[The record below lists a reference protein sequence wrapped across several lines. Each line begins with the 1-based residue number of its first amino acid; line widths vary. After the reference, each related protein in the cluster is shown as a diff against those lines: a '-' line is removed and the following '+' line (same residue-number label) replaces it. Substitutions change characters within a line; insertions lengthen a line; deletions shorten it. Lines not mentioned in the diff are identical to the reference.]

1 MEEISRH
8 TSGFRTPADRPVST
22 AGSYCLD
29 FILATDGLSRIISS
43 LIRRK
48 MKQFTIA
55 LAGNPNCGKT
65 TMFNALTSSRA
76 RVGNWPGVT
85 VEHLEGEYDHDGA
98 KVRVVDLPGIYSFSA
113 GSPDENAAR
122 NYILNEKPD
131 AVVNIIDARN
141 VERGLYLTAQLLE
154 MRVPL
159 IVVLNMMDLAER
171 RHIEVQV
178 EHLARHLDC
187 PVIPTV
193 AARKEGLD
201 ELRAAVAKAASAHQ
215 VSATHIRYDA
225 QVEKALA
232 GLVPAVQ
239 PAAERVAVPARW
251 LAVKLLERDPVAE
264 ELTIGVCDELLAAE
278 IAKIEK
284 HIGEDIEIVMADGR
298 YGFVHGL
305 ALDVVRRTGEL
316 RKNFSDAI
324 DRIVLSRPLGIPL
337 FLAVMYAVFTV
348 TITFSG
354 PLTGWINALSGALLV
369 DGFGGW
375 LTATGAPVW
384 LKVLLADGLGG
395 GIQTVAAFIPPIF
408 FMFLCLSLLEESGY
422 MARAAFVM
430 DRSLR
435 AIGLPGKAFIPMLV
449 GFGCN
454 VPGIM
459 AARTLENQR
468 DRTLTVLLNP
478 FMSCGARLPVYALF
492 ASVFFPQSG
501 GAVIFALYLT
511 GILLAVGSGLLFRRT
526 ILKGEASTF
535 VMELPPYHLP
545 RAVAIFHHTW
555 ERLKEFILRA
565 GRVILVLVLVLS
577 FVWSIGTDGSFGNET
592 SETSVLS
599 AFSRAVTPLFEPLGI
614 TAGNW
619 PATLGLI
626 TGIFGKELVVG
637 TLNTFYGANGADPAA
652 AMLAAFD
659 GKAGAFAYL
668 LFVLIYSP
676 CVAAIA
682 AIQRETGWKW
692 MAFSVG
698 YLTALAW
705 TLATLFYQ
713 LATFAAHP
721 AQSAVW
727 IGAILLAFF
736 LFAAALKLISR
747 RKG

>member
-1 MEEISRH
+1 
-8 TSGFRTPADRPVST
+8 
-22 AGSYCLD
+22 
-29 FILATDGLSRIISS
+29 
-43 LIRRK
+43 

-65 TMFNALTSSRA
+65 TLFNALTNSRG

-85 VEHLEGEYDHDGA
+85 VEHLEGEYHHAGA
-98 KVRVVDLPGIYSFSA
+98 KICVVDLPGIYSFSA
-113 GSPDENAAR
+113 GSPDENASR
-122 NYILNEKPD
+122 DCILKEKPD

-159 IVVLNMMDLAER
+159 IVVLNMTDLAKR
-171 RHIEVQV
+171 RNIEVQID
-178 EHLARHLDC
+178 HLARHLDC
-187 PVIPTV
+187 PVIPMV
-193 AARKEGLD
+193 AARKEGIDQLQD
-201 ELRAAVAKAASAHQ
+201 AVTEAAATHR
-215 VSATHIRYDA
+215 VSATNVTYDE

-232 GLVPAVQ
+232 RLVPAVA
-239 PAAERVAVPARW
+239 PAATRVAVPARW

-264 ELTIGVCDELLAAE
+264 ELTVGVCDELLAAE
-278 IAKIEK
+278 IAKVEK

-305 ALDVVRRTGEL
+305 ALDVVRRTGEM
-316 RKNFSDAI
+316 RKNLSDAI
-324 DRIVLSRPLGIPL
+324 DQIVLSRPLGIPL
-337 FLAVMYAVFTV
+337 FLAVMYLVFTV

-354 PLTGWINALSGALLV
+354 PITGWIDATLGALLV

-375 LTATGAPVW
+375 LTGLGVPVW
-384 LKVLLADGLGG
+384 LKVLLANGLGG
-395 GIQTVAAFIPPIF
+395 GVQTVATFIPPIF

-454 VPGIM
+454 VPGIL

-468 DRTLTVLLNP
+468 DRTLTILLNP

-492 ASVFFPQSG
+492 AGIFFPKVG

-511 GILLAVGSGLLFRRT
+511 GILLAVASGLLFRRT
-526 ILKGEASTF
+526 ILKGDATTF

-545 RAVAIFHHTW
+545 RAVAIVHHTW
-555 ERLKEFILRA
+555 DRLKEFILRA
-565 GRVILVLVLVLS
+565 GKIILILVLVLSVL
-577 FVWSIGTDGSFGNET
+577 WSIGTDGSFGNEN
-592 SETSVLS
+592 SEHSILS
-599 AFSRAVTPLFEPLGI
+599 AFSRAVTPLFEPMGI
-614 TAGNW
+614 TPGNW

-637 TLNTFYGANGADPAA
+637 TLNTFYSASGADPAA

-659 GKAGAFAYL
+659 GQAGAFAYL

-692 MAFSVG
+692 MAFSVT

-713 LATFAAHP
+713 SATFAAHP

-727 IGAILLAFF
+727 IGAILLAGL
-736 LFAAALKLISR
+736 LFAFSLKLVSQN
-747 RKG
+747 KG

>member
-1 MEEISRH
+1 
-8 TSGFRTPADRPVST
+8 
-22 AGSYCLD
+22 
-29 FILATDGLSRIISS
+29 
-43 LIRRK
+43 

-65 TMFNALTSSRA
+65 TLFNALTSSRG

-85 VEHLEGEYDHDGA
+85 VEHLEGEYHHDGA

-113 GSPDENAAR
+113 GSLDENAAR
-122 NYILNEKPD
+122 NYILKEKPD

-159 IVVLNMMDLAER
+159 IVVLNMMDLAKQ
-171 RHIEVQV
+171 RHVEVQV
-178 EHLARHLDC
+178 GHLARHLDT
-187 PVIPTV
+187 PVIPMV

-201 ELRAAVAKAASAHQ
+201 ELKAAVARAA
-215 VSATHIRYDA
+215 ATHRVSSANVTYDA

-232 GLVPAVQ
+232 ELVPKVA
-239 PAAERVAVPARW
+239 PAAERVSVPARW

-264 ELTIGVCDELLAAE
+264 ELTVGVCDELLATE
-278 IAKIEK
+278 IAKVEK

-324 DRIVLSRPLGIPL
+324 DQIVLSRPLGIPL
-337 FLAVMYAVFTV
+337 FLAVMYLVFTV

-354 PLTGWINALSGALLV
+354 PITAWIDTALGALLV
-369 DGFGGW
+369 DGFGSW
-375 LTATGAPVW
+375 LAGIGAPVW
-384 LKVLLADGLGG
+384 LTVLLADGLGG
-395 GIQTVAAFIPPIF
+395 GIQTVATFIPPIF

-459 AARTLENQR
+459 AARTLENER

-492 ASVFFPQSG
+492 AGIFFPRNG

-511 GILLAVGSGLLFRRT
+511 GILLAIGSGLLFRRT
-526 ILKGEASTF
+526 ILKGDATTF

-545 RAVAIFHHTW
+545 RAVAIFYHTW

-565 GRVILVLVLVLS
+565 GKIILILVLVLSVL
-577 FVWSIGTDGSFGNET
+577 WSIGTDGSFGNET
-592 SETSVLS
+592 SENSVLS
-599 AFSRAVTPLFEPLGI
+599 AFSRAVTPLFEPMGI
-614 TAGNW
+614 TADNW

-637 TLNTFYGANGADPAA
+637 TLNTFYGASGADPAA
-652 AMLAAFD
+652 SMLAAFD

-692 MAFSVG
+692 MSFSVG
-698 YLTALAW
+698 YLTVLAW

-713 LATFAAHP
+713 LATFAVHP
-721 AQSAVW
+721 AQSAGW
-727 IGAILLAFF
+727 IGAILLAGL
-736 LFAAALKLISR
+736 LFVFALKMVSR
-747 RKG
+747 NKG

>member
-1 MEEISRH
+1 
-8 TSGFRTPADRPVST
+8 
-22 AGSYCLD
+22 
-29 FILATDGLSRIISS
+29 
-43 LIRRK
+43 

-65 TMFNALTSSRA
+65 TLFNALTSSRG

-85 VEHLEGEYDHDGA
+85 VEHLEGEYRYNGA
-98 KVRVVDLPGIYSFSA
+98 KVRVIDLPGIYSFSA
-113 GSPDENAAR
+113 GSPDENASR
-122 NYILNEKPD
+122 DYILKEKPD

-159 IVVLNMMDLAER
+159 IVVLNMMDLAKR
-171 RHIEVQV
+171 RNIEVQV

-187 PVIPTV
+187 PVIPMV

-201 ELRAAVAKAASAHQ
+201 ELQAAVEKAAATHR
-215 VSATHIRYDA
+215 VSATNVTYDE
-225 QVEKALA
+225 QVETALA
-232 GLVPAVQ
+232 RLIPAVT
-239 PAAERVAVPARW
+239 PAAERVAVPVRW

-278 IAKIEK
+278 IAKVEK

-324 DRIVLSRPLGIPL
+324 DHIVLSRRLGIPL
-337 FLAVMYAVFTV
+337 FLAVMYAVFTI
-348 TITFSG
+348 TITFSA
-354 PLTGWINALSGALLV
+354 PITAWIDTALGTLLV
-369 DGFGGW
+369 DGFGNW
-375 LTATGAPVW
+375 LTQTGAPVW
-384 LKVLLADGLGG
+384 VHVLLADGLGG
-395 GIQTVAAFIPPIF
+395 GIQTVATFIPPIF
-408 FMFLCLSLLEESGY
+408 FMFLCLSILEESGY

-492 ASVFFPQSG
+492 VGIFFPQTG
-501 GAVIFALYLT
+501 GAVIFTLYLT

-526 ILKGEASTF
+526 ILKGDATTF

-545 RAVAIFHHTW
+545 RAVAIIHHTW

-565 GRVILVLVLVLS
+565 GKIILILVLVLSVL
-577 FVWSIGTDGSFGNET
+577 WSIGTDGSFGNEN
-592 SETSVLS
+592 SEHSVLS
-599 AFSRAVTPLFEPLGI
+599 AFSRAVTPLFEPMGI
-614 TAGNW
+614 TPDNW

-637 TLNTFYGANGADPAA
+637 TLNTFYGASGADPAA

-705 TLATLFYQ
+705 TLSTLFYQ
-713 LATFAAHP
+713 IATFAAHP
-721 AQSAVW
+721 ARSAVW
-727 IGAILLAFF
+727 AGAIFLAGL
-736 LFAAALKLISR
+736 LFASTLKLVSR
-747 RKG
+747 KKG

>member
-1 MEEISRH
+1 
-8 TSGFRTPADRPVST
+8 
-22 AGSYCLD
+22 
-29 FILATDGLSRIISS
+29 
-43 LIRRK
+43 

-65 TMFNALTSSRA
+65 TLFNALTSSRG

-85 VEHLEGEYDHDGA
+85 VEHLEGEYQHDGA
-98 KVRVVDLPGIYSFSA
+98 TVRVVDLPGIYSFSA

-122 NYILNEKPD
+122 DYILKEKPD

-159 IVVLNMMDLAER
+159 IVVLNMMDLAAR
-171 RHIEVQV
+171 RQIEVQV

-187 PVIPTV
+187 PVIQTV
-193 AARKEGLD
+193 AARKEGID
-201 ELRAAVAKAASAHQ
+201 ELKGAVAKAAVTHR
-215 VSATHIRYDA
+215 VSATNVTYDE

-232 GLVPAVQ
+232 RLTPAVT

-278 IAKIEK
+278 IVKVEK

-305 ALDVVRRTGEL
+305 ALDVSRRTGEL

-324 DRIVLSRPLGIPL
+324 DHIVLSRSLGIPL
-337 FLAVMYAVFTV
+337 FLVVMYAVFTV

-354 PLTGWINALSGALLV
+354 PITAWIDTSLGALLV

-375 LTATGAPVW
+375 LTGIGAPVW
-384 LKVLLADGLGG
+384 LHVLLADGLGG
-395 GIQTVAAFIPPIF
+395 GIQTVATFIPPIF
-408 FMFLCLSLLEESGY
+408 FMFLCLSILEESGY

-492 ASVFFPQSG
+492 AGVFFPQIG

-511 GILLAVGSGLLFRRT
+511 GILLAVASGLLFRST
-526 ILKGEASTF
+526 ILKGDATTF

-545 RAVAIFHHTW
+545 RAVAIVHHTW

-565 GRVILVLVLVLS
+565 GRVILILVLVLS
-577 FVWSIGTDGSFGNET
+577 FLWSIGTDGSFGNET
-592 SETSVLS
+592 SENSVLS
-599 AFSRAVTPLFEPLGI
+599 AFSRAVTPLFEPMGI
-614 TAGNW
+614 TPDNW

-637 TLNTFYGANGADPAA
+637 TLNTFYSAKGADPAA
-652 AMLAAFD
+652 TMLAAFD

-668 LFVLIYSP
+668 LFVLIYAP

-705 TLATLFYQ
+705 TMATLFYQ

-721 AQSAVW
+721 VQSAVW
-727 IGAILLAFF
+727 AGAIFLAGL
-736 LFAAALKLISR
+736 LFAFALKLGSR

>member
-1 MEEISRH
+1 
-8 TSGFRTPADRPVST
+8 
-22 AGSYCLD
+22 
-29 FILATDGLSRIISS
+29 
-43 LIRRK
+43 

-65 TMFNALTSSRA
+65 TLFNALTSSRG

-85 VEHLEGEYDHDGA
+85 VEHLEGEYFHDGA

-113 GSPDENAAR
+113 GSPDETAAR
-122 NYILNEKPD
+122 DYIIREKPD
-131 AVVNIIDARN
+131 AVVNVMDARN
-141 VERGLYLTAQLLE
+141 IERGLYLTAQLLE
-154 MRVPL
+154 MRVPM
-159 IVVLNMMDLAER
+159 IVVLNMMDLAQR
-171 RHIEVQV
+171 RHIEVQTA
-178 EHLARHLDC
+178 HLARHLDC
-187 PVIPTV
+187 PVISMV
-193 AARKEGLD
+193 AARKEGLE
-201 ELRAAVAKAASAHQ
+201 ELLAAVAQSAAARRISSTC
-215 VSATHIRYDA
+215 VTYDA
-225 QVEKALA
+225 QVEKAL
-232 GLVPAVQ
+232 VEMIPAVT

-264 ELTIGVCDELLAAE
+264 ELTVGVCDELLKTE
-278 IAKIEK
+278 IAKVEK

-324 DRIVLSRPLGIPL
+324 DRVVLSRPLGIPL

-348 TITFSG
+348 TITFSA
-354 PLTGWINALSGALLV
+354 PLTGWIDTLLGAWLV

-375 LTATGAPVW
+375 LTGIGSPVW

-395 GIQTVAAFIPPIF
+395 GIQTVATFIPPIF

-459 AARTLENQR
+459 AARTLENPR
-468 DRTLTVLLNP
+468 DRTLTILLNP

-492 ASVFFPQSG
+492 AGIFFPQTG
-501 GAVIFALYLT
+501 GAVIFTLYLT
-511 GILLAVGSGLLFRRT
+511 GLLLAIGSGLLFRRT
-526 ILKGEASTF
+526 ILKGDASTF

-545 RAVAIFHHTW
+545 RVVAIGYHTW

-577 FVWSIGTDGSFGNET
+577 VLWSVGTDGSFGNET
-592 SETSVLS
+592 SEKSILS
-599 AFSRAVTPLFEPLGI
+599 AFSRTVTPLFGPMGI
-614 TAGNW
+614 TPDNW

-637 TLNTFYGANGADPAA
+637 TLSTFYGANGADPAA

-698 YLTALAW
+698 YLTILAW
-705 TLATLFYQ
+705 ALATLFYQ
-713 LATFAAHP
+713 LAVFAAHP
-721 AQSAVW
+721 ARSACW
-727 IGAILLAFF
+727 IGAILLAGF
-736 LFAAALKLISR
+736 LFAVILKLVSR
-747 RKG
+747 NKG

>member
-1 MEEISRH
+1 
-8 TSGFRTPADRPVST
+8 V
-22 AGSYCLD
+22 
-29 FILATDGLSRIISS
+29 
-43 LIRRK
+43 
-48 MKQFTIA
+48 
-55 LAGNPNCGKT
+55 
-65 TMFNALTSSRA
+65 
-76 RVGNWPGVT
+76 
-85 VEHLEGEYDHDGA
+85 
-98 KVRVVDLPGIYSFSA
+98 
-113 GSPDENAAR
+113 
-122 NYILNEKPD
+122 
-131 AVVNIIDARN
+131 
-141 VERGLYLTAQLLE
+141 
-154 MRVPL
+154 
-159 IVVLNMMDLAER
+159 
-171 RHIEVQV
+171 
-178 EHLARHLDC
+178 HLARHLDC
-187 PVIPTV
+187 PVIPMV

-201 ELRAAVAKAASAHQ
+201 KLQAAVAKAAAAHR
-215 VSATHIRYDA
+215 VSTANVTYDE

-232 GLVPAVQ
+232 ELIPAVT
-239 PAAERVAVPARW
+239 PAAARVSVPARW

-264 ELTIGVCDELLAAE
+264 ELTIGVCDELLAKE
-278 IAKIEK
+278 IAKVEK
-284 HIGEDIEIVMADGR
+284 HIGEDIEIVIADGR

-324 DRIVLSRPLGIPL
+324 DQIVLSRPLGIPL

-354 PLTGWINALSGALLV
+354 PITGWIDSLLGAWLV

-375 LTATGAPVW
+375 LAGLGAPIW

-395 GIQTVAAFIPPIF
+395 GIQTVATFIPPIF

-468 DRTLTVLLNP
+468 DRTLTILLNP

-492 ASVFFPQSG
+492 AGIFFPKTG

-511 GILLAVGSGLLFRRT
+511 GILLAVASGLLFRRT
-526 ILKGEASTF
+526 ILKGDATTF

-545 RAVAIFHHTW
+545 RAIAIFHHTW

-565 GRVILVLVLVLS
+565 GKIILTLVLVLS
-577 FVWSIGTDGSFGNET
+577 VLWSIGTDGSFGNET
-592 SETSVLS
+592 SENSILS
-599 AFSRAVTPLFEPLGI
+599 AFSRAVTPLFEPMGI
-614 TAGNW
+614 TSGNW

-626 TGIFGKELVVG
+626 TGVFGKELVVG
-637 TLNTFYGANGADPAA
+637 TLNTFYSANGADPAA
-652 AMLAAFD
+652 AMLSAFD
-659 GKAGAFAYL
+659 GKVGAFAYL

-692 MAFSVG
+692 MTFSVV
-698 YLTALAW
+698 YLTVLAW
-705 TLATLFYQ
+705 SFATLFYQ

-721 AQSAVW
+721 AQSAMW
-727 IGAILLAFF
+727 TGAILLAGVLFF
-736 LFAAALKLISR
+736 FTLKLISNGTR
-747 RKG
+747 QR

>member
-1 MEEISRH
+1 
-8 TSGFRTPADRPVST
+8 
-22 AGSYCLD
+22 
-29 FILATDGLSRIISS
+29 
-43 LIRRK
+43 

-65 TMFNALTSSRA
+65 TLFNALTSSRE

-85 VEHLEGEYDHDGA
+85 VEHLEGEYQYGVAD
-98 KVRVVDLPGIYSFSA
+98 VRVVDLPGIYSFSA

-122 NYILNEKPD
+122 DYILKEKPD

-154 MRVPL
+154 MREPL
-159 IVVLNMMDLAER
+159 IVVLNMTDLAKR
-171 RHIEVQV
+171 RHIEVQI

-187 PVIPTV
+187 PVIPMI
-193 AARKEGLD
+193 AARKEGVE
-201 ELRAAVAKAASAHQ
+201 ELRQAIEMVAAGHP
-215 VSATHIRYDA
+215 VSATHVLYDE
-225 QVEKALA
+225 QVEKAIQALTPE
-232 GLVPAVQ
+232 VE
-239 PAAERVAVPARW
+239 PAAERVDVPVRW
-251 LAVKLLERDPVAE
+251 LAIKLLERDPVAE
-264 ELTIGVCDELLAAE
+264 ELTVGVCDELLAAE
-278 IAKIEK
+278 VEKIEK

-324 DRIVLSRPLGIPL
+324 DRLVLSRALGIPL
-337 FLAVMYAVFTV
+337 FLAIMYAVFTV
-348 TITFSG
+348 TITLSG
-354 PLTGWINALSGALLV
+354 PLIGWIDSAFGAVLV
-369 DGFGGW
+369 DGLGGW
-375 LTATGAPVW
+375 LSSLNAPVW
-384 LKVLLADGLGG
+384 LNVLLADGLGG
-395 GIQTVAAFIPPIF
+395 GIQTVATFIPPIF

-454 VPGIM
+454 VPGIL
-459 AARTLENQR
+459 AARTLEDER

-492 ASVFFPQSG
+492 AGIFFPKTG

-511 GILLAVGSGLLFRRT
+511 GIFLAVVSGLLFRNT

-535 VMELPPYHLP
+535 IMELPPYHLP
-545 RAVAIFHHTW
+545 RLVAIFYHTW

-565 GRVILVLVLVLS
+565 GKIILILVLVLSVL
-577 FVWSIGTDGSFGNET
+577 WSIGTDGSFGNQE
-592 SETSVLS
+592 SENSILS
-599 AFSRAVTPLFEPLGI
+599 AASRVITPVFHPMGI
-614 TAGNW
+614 TDENW
-619 PATLGLI
+619 PATLGLV

-637 TLNTFYGANGADPAA
+637 TLNTFYGADGADPAES
-652 AMLAAFD
+652 MLSSFD

-668 LFVLIYSP
+668 LFVLIYAP

-698 YLTALAW
+698 YLSALAW
-705 TLATLFYQ
+705 TISTLFYQ
-713 LATFAAHP
+713 LATAAAHP
-721 AQSAVW
+721 VQSAIW
-727 IGAILLAFF
+727 GGGILLATL
-736 LFAAALKLISR
+736 LFASGLKLASR
-747 RKG
+747 KRE

>member
-1 MEEISRH
+1 
-8 TSGFRTPADRPVST
+8 
-22 AGSYCLD
+22 
-29 FILATDGLSRIISS
+29 
-43 LIRRK
+43 

-65 TMFNALTSSRA
+65 TLFNALTSSRE

-85 VEHLEGEYDHDGA
+85 VAHLEGEYLHGDA
-98 KVRVVDLPGIYSFSA
+98 SVRVVDLPGIYSFSA
-113 GSPDENAAR
+113 GSLDENAAR
-122 NYILNEKPD
+122 DYILKEKPD

-159 IVVLNMMDLAER
+159 IVVLNMIDLAKR
-171 RHIEVQV
+171 RHIEVQIK
-178 EHLARHLDC
+178 HLASHLDC
-187 PVIPTV
+187 PVIPMV
-193 AARKEGLD
+193 AARKEGVKELKD
-201 ELRAAVAKAASAHQ
+201 EVAQAAAAHR
-215 VSATHIRYDA
+215 VSSTLIHYDT
-225 QVEKALA
+225 QVEKSLA
-232 GLVPAVQ
+232 ELIPQVTSS
-239 PAAERVAVPARW
+239 AERVGVPARW
-251 LAVKLLERDPVAE
+251 LAVKLLERDPIAE
-264 ELTIGVCDELLAAE
+264 QLTIGVCDELLAVE
-278 IAKIEK
+278 IAKVEK

-316 RKNFSDAI
+316 RRTFSDAI
-324 DRIVLSRPLGIPL
+324 DRIVLSRALGIPL

-354 PLTGWINALSGALLV
+354 PMIGWIDSVFGAVLV
-369 DGFGGW
+369 DGLGGW
-375 LTATGAPVW
+375 LTGIGAPIW

-395 GIQTVAAFIPPIF
+395 GIQTVATFIPPIF

-454 VPGIM
+454 VPGIL
-459 AARTLENQR
+459 AARTLENER

-492 ASVFFPQSG
+492 AGIFFPKIG
-501 GAVIFALYLT
+501 GAIIFALYLI
-511 GILLAVGSGLLFRRT
+511 GILLAVFSGLLFRRT
-526 ILKGEASTF
+526 ILKGDASSF

-545 RAVAIFHHTW
+545 RFIAIFNNTW
-555 ERLKEFILRA
+555 DRLKEFIIRA
-565 GRVILVLVLVLS
+565 GKIIMVLVVILSVL
-577 FVWSIGTDGSFGNET
+577 WSVGTDGSFGNQDNEH
-592 SETSVLS
+592 SVLS
-599 AFSRAVTPLFEPLGI
+599 AASRVITPVFHPMGI
-614 TAGNW
+614 TDDNW
-619 PATLGLI
+619 PATLGLV

-637 TLNTFYGANGADPAA
+637 TLNTFYGADGADPAES
-652 AMLAAFD
+652 MLASFD

-668 LFVLIYSP
+668 LFVLIYAP

-692 MAFSVG
+692 MTFSVG

-705 TLATLFYQ
+705 TCSTLFYQ
-713 LATFAAHP
+713 LATASEHP
-721 AQSAVW
+721 VSSAFW
-727 IGAILLAFF
+727 AGGILLAML
-736 LFAAALKLISR
+736 LFATTLKIVSR
-747 RKG
+747 KRA

>member
-1 MEEISRH
+1 
-8 TSGFRTPADRPVST
+8 
-22 AGSYCLD
+22 
-29 FILATDGLSRIISS
+29 
-43 LIRRK
+43 

-65 TMFNALTSSRA
+65 TLFNALTSSRE

-85 VEHLEGEYDHDGA
+85 VEHLEGEYFHGGS

-122 NYILNEKPD
+122 NYIFKEQPD
-131 AVVNIIDARN
+131 AVVNVIDARN

-159 IVVLNMMDLAER
+159 IVVLNMIDLAKR
-171 RHIEVQV
+171 RQIEVQV
-178 EHLARHLDC
+178 DHLARHLDC
-187 PVIPTV
+187 PVIPMV
-193 AARKEGLD
+193 AARREGLA
-201 ELRAAVAKAASAHQ
+201 ELRKAVASAAAVHRVCSTN
-215 VSATHIRYDA
+215 VMYDT

-232 GLVPAVQ
+232 ALIQAVT
-239 PAAERVAVPARW
+239 PAAERVAVPPRW
-251 LAVKLLERDPVAE
+251 LAVKMLERDPIAE

-278 IAKIEK
+278 IAKVEK
-284 HIGEDIEIVMADGR
+284 HIGEDIEIIMADGR

-305 ALDVVRRTGEL
+305 ALDVVRHVGEL

-324 DRIVLSRPLGIPL
+324 DRVVLSRLLGIPL
-337 FLAVMYAVFTV
+337 FLAVMYLVFTV
-348 TITFSG
+348 TITFSA
-354 PLTGWINALSGALLV
+354 PITGWIDSAFGALLA

-375 LTATGAPVW
+375 LNEIGAPVW
-384 LKVLLADGLGG
+384 LRVLLADGLGG
-395 GIQTVAAFIPPIF
+395 GIQTVATFIPPIF
-408 FMFLCLSLLEESGY
+408 CMFLCLSILEESGY

-459 AARTLENQR
+459 AARTLENER

-492 ASVFFPQSG
+492 AGIFFPQTG

-511 GILLAVGSGLLFRRT
+511 GILLAIGSGLLFRRT
-526 ILKGEASTF
+526 ILKGDASTF

-545 RAVAIFHHTW
+545 RAVAIVYHTW

-565 GRVILVLVLVLS
+565 GKIILILVLILS
-577 FVWSIGTDGSFGNET
+577 FLWSVGTDGSFGNQT
-592 SETSVLS
+592 SENSVLS
-599 AFSRAVTPLFEPLGI
+599 AFSRLITPLFHPMGI
-614 TAGNW
+614 TDANW
-619 PATLGLI
+619 PATLGLV

-637 TLNTFYGANGADPAA
+637 TLNTFYGANGADPAES
-652 AMLAAFD
+652 MLAAFD
-659 GKAGAFAYL
+659 GRIGAFAYL
-668 LFVLIYSP
+668 LFVLVYSP

-692 MAFSVG
+692 MSFSIG
-698 YLTALAW
+698 YLTVLAW

-721 AQSAVW
+721 VSSGIWAGS
-727 IGAILLAFF
+727 ILLAGV
-736 LFAAALKLISR
+736 LFAVTLKIYSGK
-747 RKG
+747 KG

>member
-1 MEEISRH
+1 
-8 TSGFRTPADRPVST
+8 
-22 AGSYCLD
+22 
-29 FILATDGLSRIISS
+29 
-43 LIRRK
+43 

-65 TMFNALTSSRA
+65 TLFNALTSSRE

-85 VEHLEGEYDHDGA
+85 VEHLEGEYCHDGA

-113 GSPDENAAR
+113 SSPDENAAR
-122 NYILNEKPD
+122 NYILKERPD

-159 IVVLNMMDLAER
+159 IVVLNMMDLAKR

-178 EHLARHLDC
+178 GHLARHLDC
-187 PVIPTV
+187 PVIPMV
-193 AARKEGLD
+193 AARKEGVE
-201 ELRAAVAKAASAHQ
+201 ELKAAVAEASATHR
-215 VSATHIRYDA
+215 VSATNVTYDA

-232 GLVPAVQ
+232 ELVSKVMPS
-239 PAAERVAVPARW
+239 AERVDVPARW

-264 ELTIGVCDELLAAE
+264 ELTVGVCDELLAAA
-278 IAKIEK
+278 IAKVEK

-337 FLAVMYAVFTV
+337 FLAVMYLVFTI
-348 TITFSG
+348 TITFSA
-354 PLTGWINALSGALLV
+354 PLTGWIDSTLGALLV

-375 LTATGAPVW
+375 LTDMGAPVW
-384 LKVLLADGLGG
+384 AHVLLADGLGG
-395 GIQTVAAFIPPIF
+395 GIQTVVTFIPPIF
-408 FMFLCLSLLEESGY
+408 FMFLCLSVLEESGY

-492 ASVFFPQSG
+492 AGIFFPSSG

-511 GILLAVGSGLLFRRT
+511 GILLAIGSGLLFRRT
-526 ILKGEASTF
+526 ILKGDASTF

-545 RAVAIFHHTW
+545 RAVAIVYHTW

-565 GRVILVLVLVLS
+565 GRIILILVLVLSVL
-577 FVWSIGTDGSFGNET
+577 WSIGTDGSFGNET

-599 AFSRAVTPLFEPLGI
+599 AFSRAVMPLFEPMGI
-614 TAGNW
+614 TSGNW

-652 AMLAAFD
+652 TMLSAFD

-698 YLTALAW
+698 YLTVLAW

-721 AQSAVW
+721 AQSTVW
-727 IGAILLAFF
+727 AGAIFLAGI
-736 LFAAALKLISR
+736 LFASTLKLISR
-747 RKG
+747 KKG

>member
-1 MEEISRH
+1 
-8 TSGFRTPADRPVST
+8 
-22 AGSYCLD
+22 
-29 FILATDGLSRIISS
+29 
-43 LIRRK
+43 
-48 MKQFTIA
+48 MKKFTIA

-65 TMFNALTSSRA
+65 TLFNALTSSRA

-85 VEHLEGEYDHDGA
+85 VEHLEGEYLYGGA

-122 NYILNEKPD
+122 NYILKEKPD

-141 VERGLYLTAQLLE
+141 IERGLYLTAQLLE

-159 IVVLNMMDLAER
+159 IVVLNMMDLAKR
-171 RHIEVQV
+171 RNVEVQV

-193 AARKEGLD
+193 AARKDGLN
-201 ELRAAVAKAASAHQ
+201 ELKEAVVKAA
-215 VSATHIRYDA
+215 ATHRVSVTNVTYDA

-232 GLVPAVQ
+232 ELIPAVT

-251 LAVKLLERDPVAE
+251 LAIKLLERDPVAE
-264 ELTIGVCDELLAAE
+264 ELTIGVCDELLAVE
-278 IAKIEK
+278 ITRVEK

-305 ALDVVRRTGEL
+305 ALDVVRRIGEL
-316 RKNFSDAI
+316 RKNLSDAI
-324 DRIVLSRPLGIPL
+324 DQIVLSRALGIPL

-354 PLTGWINALSGALLV
+354 PLIGWIDMFFGSWLV

-375 LTATGAPVW
+375 LIGIGAPVW
-384 LKVLLADGLGG
+384 MKVLLADGLGG
-395 GIQTVAAFIPPIF
+395 GIQTVATFIPPIF
-408 FMFLCLSLLEESGY
+408 LMFLCLSILEESGY

-492 ASVFFPQSG
+492 ASVFFPQIG
-501 GAVIFALYLT
+501 GAVIFTLYLT
-511 GILLAVGSGLLFRRT
+511 GILLAIGSGLLFRRT
-526 ILKGEASTF
+526 ILPGDASTF

-545 RAVAIFHHTW
+545 RAVAIVQHTW

-565 GRVILVLVLVLS
+565 GKIIMILVLVLSVL
-577 FVWSIGTDGSFGNET
+577 WSIGTDGTFGNAT
-592 SETSVLS
+592 SEKSILS
-599 AFSRAVTPLFEPLGI
+599 AFSRAVTPLFEPMGI
-614 TAGNW
+614 TSDNW
-619 PATLGLI
+619 PATLGLL
-626 TGIFGKELVVG
+626 TGVFGKELVVG
-637 TLNTFYGANGADPAA
+637 TLNTFYGRNGADPAA
-652 AMLAAFD
+652 AMRIAFD
-659 GKAGAFAYL
+659 GNAGAFAYL

-676 CVAAIA
+676 CVAAMA

-698 YLTALAW
+698 YLTILAW
-705 TLATLFYQ
+705 TLSTLFYQ
-713 LATFAAHP
+713 IVTFTVHPVESAA
-721 AQSAVW
+721 W
-727 IGAILLAFF
+727 IGAILLAGI
-736 LFAAALKLISR
+736 LFVGTLKLISR
-747 RKG
+747 SKG

>member
-1 MEEISRH
+1 
-8 TSGFRTPADRPVST
+8 
-22 AGSYCLD
+22 
-29 FILATDGLSRIISS
+29 
-43 LIRRK
+43 

-65 TMFNALTSSRA
+65 TLFNALTSSRA

-85 VEHLEGEYDHDGA
+85 VEHLEGEYHHEGV

-159 IVVLNMMDLAER
+159 IVVLNMMDLAKR
-171 RHIEVQV
+171 RYIEVQV
-178 EHLARHLDC
+178 GHLARHLDC
-187 PVIPTV
+187 PVLPMV
-193 AARKEGLD
+193 AARKEGID
-201 ELRAAVAKAASAHQ
+201 ELKAAVAKAAATHR
-215 VSATHIRYDA
+215 VSAANVTYDA

-232 GLVPAVQ
+232 GLIPAVT

-264 ELTIGVCDELLAAE
+264 ELTVGVCDELLTAA
-278 IAKIEK
+278 IARVEK

-305 ALDVVRRTGEL
+305 ALDVVRHVGEL

-337 FLAVMYAVFTV
+337 FLLVMYLVFTV
-348 TITFSG
+348 TITFSA
-354 PLTGWINALSGALLV
+354 PITGWIDSAFGALLV

-375 LTATGAPVW
+375 LAGIGAPIW

-395 GIQTVAAFIPPIF
+395 GIQTVATFIPPIF
-408 FMFLCLSLLEESGY
+408 FMFFCLSLLEESGY

-511 GILLAVGSGLLFRRT
+511 GILLAIGSGLLFRRT

-545 RAVAIFHHTW
+545 RAVALVYHTW

-565 GRVILVLVLVLS
+565 GRVIMILVLVLS
-577 FVWSIGTDGSFGNET
+577 FLWSIGTDGSFGNQT
-592 SETSVLS
+592 SEHSVLS
-599 AFSRAVTPLFEPLGI
+599 ALSRVVTPLFGPMGI
-614 TAGNW
+614 TPDNW

-652 AMLAAFD
+652 SMLAAFD

-668 LFVLIYSP
+668 LFVLIYAP

-698 YLTALAW
+698 YLTVLAW
-705 TLATLFYQ
+705 TLSTLFYQ
-713 LATFAAHP
+713 TATFAAHP

-727 IGAILLAFF
+727 IGAILLAGI
-736 LFAAALKLISR
+736 LFASTLKLVSR
-747 RKG
+747 NKG

>member
-1 MEEISRH
+1 
-8 TSGFRTPADRPVST
+8 
-22 AGSYCLD
+22 
-29 FILATDGLSRIISS
+29 
-43 LIRRK
+43 

-65 TMFNALTSSRA
+65 TLFNALTSSRG

-85 VEHLEGEYDHDGA
+85 VEHLEGEYQYDGA
-98 KVRVVDLPGIYSFSA
+98 KVCVVDLPGIYSFSA
-113 GSPDENAAR
+113 GSPDENASR
-122 NYILNEKPD
+122 NYILKEKPD

-159 IVVLNMMDLAER
+159 IVVLNMMDLAQR

-178 EHLARHLDC
+178 AHLSRHLDC
-187 PVIPTV
+187 PVIPMV

-201 ELRAAVAKAASAHQ
+201 NLQAAVAKAAAAHR
-215 VSATHIRYDA
+215 VSATNVTYDE
-225 QVEKALA
+225 QVERALA
-232 GLVPAVQ
+232 GLIPAVT
-239 PAAERVAVPARW
+239 PAAERVSVPARW

-264 ELTIGVCDELLAAE
+264 ELTVGVCDELLAAE
-278 IAKIEK
+278 IVKVEA
-284 HIGEDIEIVMADGR
+284 HIGEDIEIVIADGR

-324 DRIVLSRPLGIPL
+324 DQLVLSRPLGIPL

-354 PLTGWINALSGALLV
+354 PITGWIDSLLGAWLV

-375 LTATGAPVW
+375 LAGLGAPIW

-395 GIQTVAAFIPPIF
+395 GIQTVATFIPPIF

-459 AARTLENQR
+459 AARTLENRR
-468 DRTLTVLLNP
+468 DRTLTILLNP

-492 ASVFFPQSG
+492 AGIFFPKTG

-511 GILLAVGSGLLFRRT
+511 GILLAVASGLLFRRT
-526 ILKGEASTF
+526 ILKGDATTF

-565 GRVILVLVLVLS
+565 GKIILILVLVLSVL
-577 FVWSIGTDGSFGNET
+577 WSIGTDGSFGNET
-592 SETSVLS
+592 SENSILS
-599 AFSRAVTPLFEPLGI
+599 AFSRAVTPLFEPMGI
-614 TAGNW
+614 TSGNW

-652 AMLAAFD
+652 AMLTAFD

-692 MAFSVG
+692 MTFSVV
-698 YLTALAW
+698 YLTVLAW
-705 TLATLFYQ
+705 SFATLFYQ

-721 AQSAVW
+721 AQSVMW
-727 IGAILLAFF
+727 IGAILLTGVLFF
-736 LFAAALKLISR
+736 FTLKLISNGTR
-747 RKG
+747 QR

>member
-1 MEEISRH
+1 
-8 TSGFRTPADRPVST
+8 
-22 AGSYCLD
+22 
-29 FILATDGLSRIISS
+29 
-43 LIRRK
+43 

-55 LAGNPNCGKT
+55 LTGNPNCGKT
-65 TMFNALTSSRA
+65 TLFNALTSSRE

-85 VEHLEGEYDHDGA
+85 VEHLVGEYLYKGS
-98 KVRVVDLPGIYSFSA
+98 KIRVVDLPGIYSFSA

-122 NYILNEKPD
+122 DYILKEKPD
-131 AVVNIIDARN
+131 TVVNIIDTRN

-159 IVVLNMMDLAER
+159 IVVLNMMDLAKR

-178 EHLARHLDC
+178 GHLAKHLDC
-187 PVIPTV
+187 PVIPMI
-193 AARKEGLD
+193 AARKDGLE
-201 ELRAAVAKAASAHQ
+201 ELKTAVAESAATHR
-215 VSATHIRYDA
+215 VSATNVMYDA

-232 GLVPAVQ
+232 GLIPAVTS
-239 PAAERVAVPARW
+239 AAERVDVSPRW

-264 ELTIGVCDELLAAE
+264 ELTVGICDELLASE

-305 ALDVVRRTGEL
+305 ALDVVKRTGEL

-324 DRIVLSRPLGIPL
+324 DRVVLSRPLGIPL
-337 FLAVMYAVFTV
+337 FLAVMYLVFTV
-348 TITFSG
+348 TITFSA
-354 PLTGWINALSGALLV
+354 PLTGWIDMFLGGLLV
-369 DGFGGW
+369 DGFGSW
-375 LTATGAPVW
+375 LNGLGAPAW
-384 LKVLLADGLGG
+384 IHVLLADGLGG
-395 GIQTVAAFIPPIF
+395 GIQTVATFIPPIF

-459 AARTLENQR
+459 AARTLENER

-492 ASVFFPQSG
+492 AGIFFPRIG
-501 GAVIFALYLT
+501 GGVIFMLYLI

-526 ILKGEASTF
+526 ILKGDASTF

-545 RAVAIFHHTW
+545 RAVAIVHHTW

-565 GRVILVLVLVLS
+565 GKIILILVLVLSVL
-577 FVWSIGTDGSFGNET
+577 WSIGTDGTFGHET

-599 AFSRAVTPLFEPLGI
+599 AFSRMVTPLFHPMGI
-614 TAGNW
+614 TDNNW

-652 AMLAAFD
+652 AMLNAFN

-676 CVAAIA
+676 CIAAIA

-698 YLTALAW
+698 YLTVLAW
-705 TLATLFYQ
+705 TFATLFYQ
-713 LATFAAHP
+713 LATFASHP
-721 AQSAVW
+721 VQSAVW
-727 IGAILLAFF
+727 TGAILLVGI
-736 LFAAALKLISR
+736 LFISALKIISR
-747 RKG
+747 EKG

>member
-1 MEEISRH
+1 
-8 TSGFRTPADRPVST
+8 
-22 AGSYCLD
+22 
-29 FILATDGLSRIISS
+29 
-43 LIRRK
+43 

-65 TMFNALTSSRA
+65 TLFNALTSSRE

-85 VEHLEGEYDHDGA
+85 VEHLEGVYQQGEA
-98 KVRVVDLPGIYSFSA
+98 EVRVVDLPGIYSFSA

-122 NYILNEKPD
+122 DYILKEKPD
-131 AVVNIIDARN
+131 AVVNLIDARN

-154 MRVPL
+154 MREPL
-159 IVVLNMMDLAER
+159 IVVINMMDLAKR
-171 RHIEVQV
+171 RQIEVEV
-178 EHLARHLDC
+178 EHLAKHLDC
-187 PVIPTV
+187 PVIPVV
-193 AARKEGLD
+193 ASRKEGVD
-201 ELRAAVAKAASAHQ
+201 ELRQTIETLLVER
-215 VSATHIRYDA
+215 HISKTNVQYDT
-225 QVEKALA
+225 QVEKAIAMLMPVA
-232 GLVPAVQ
+232 EEV
-239 PAAERVAVPARW
+239 AARVEVPARW
-251 LAVKLLERDPVAE
+251 LAVKLLERDPLAE
-264 ELTIGVCDELLAAE
+264 ELSIGVCDELLAAE
-278 IAKIEK
+278 IPKVEK

-316 RKNFSDAI
+316 RKSFSDAI
-324 DRIVLSRPLGIPL
+324 DRIVLSRALGIPL
-337 FLAVMYAVFTV
+337 FLAIMYAVFTV

-354 PLTGWINALSGALLV
+354 PLISWIDRIFGAVLV
-369 DGFGGW
+369 DGLGGW
-375 LTATGAPVW
+375 LTTVGAPFW
-384 LKVLLADGLGG
+384 LNVLLANGLGG
-395 GIQTVAAFIPPIF
+395 GIQTVATFIPPIF

-435 AIGLPGKAFIPMLV
+435 AVGLPGKAFIPMLV

-454 VPGIM
+454 VPGIL
-459 AARTLENQR
+459 AARTLENER

-492 ASVFFPQSG
+492 AGIFFPQTG

-511 GILLAVGSGLLFRRT
+511 GILLAVVSGLLFRRT

-545 RAVAIFHHTW
+545 RLGAIFYHTW
-555 ERLKEFILRA
+555 ERLREFILRA
-565 GRVILVLVLVLS
+565 GKIIMILVVVLS
-577 FVWSIGTDGSFGNET
+577 LLWSIGTDGSFGNQE
-592 SETSVLS
+592 SENSLLS
-599 AFSRAVTPLFEPLGI
+599 AASRVITPVFHPMGI
-614 TAGNW
+614 TDDNW
-619 PATLGLI
+619 PATLGLV

-637 TLNTFYGANGADPAA
+637 TLNTFYGADGGDPEAG
-652 AMLAAFD
+652 MLAAFD

-668 LFVLIYSP
+668 LFILIYAP

-705 TLATLFYQ
+705 VCSTLFYQ
-713 LATFAAHP
+713 LATAREHP
-721 AQSAVW
+721 VQSALW
-727 IGAILLAFF
+727 GAGIFSVMF
-736 LFAAALKLISR
+736 LFASCLKFVSR
-747 RKG
+747 KRG

>member
-1 MEEISRH
+1 
-8 TSGFRTPADRPVST
+8 
-22 AGSYCLD
+22 
-29 FILATDGLSRIISS
+29 
-43 LIRRK
+43 

-65 TMFNALTSSRA
+65 TLFNALTSSRE

-85 VEHLEGEYDHDGA
+85 VEHLVGEYLHGGSN
-98 KVRVVDLPGIYSFSA
+98 VRVVDLPGIYSFSA

-122 NYILNEKPD
+122 NYILKEKPD
-131 AVVNIIDARN
+131 AVVNVIDARN

-159 IVVLNMMDLAER
+159 IVVLNMIDLAKR
-171 RHIEVQV
+171 RQIEVQV
-178 EHLARHLDC
+178 NHLARHLDC
-187 PVIPTV
+187 PVIPMV
-193 AARKEGLD
+193 AARREGLA
-201 ELRAAVAKAASAHQ
+201 ELRKAVASAAAVHC
-215 VSATHIRYDA
+215 VSSTNVTYDT
-225 QVEKALA
+225 QVEKALSA
-232 GLVPAVQ
+232 LIQAVT
-239 PAAERVAVPARW
+239 PAAERVAVPPRW
-251 LAVKLLERDPVAE
+251 LAVKMLERDPIAE

-278 IAKIEK
+278 IAKVEK
-284 HIGEDIEIVMADGR
+284 HIGEDIEIIMADGR

-305 ALDVVRRTGEL
+305 ALDVVRHVGEL

-324 DRIVLSRPLGIPL
+324 DRVVLSRPLGIPL
-337 FLAVMYAVFTV
+337 FLAVMYLVFTV
-348 TITFSG
+348 TITFSA
-354 PLTGWINALSGALLV
+354 PITGWIDEVFGALLV

-375 LTATGAPVW
+375 LGGIGAPVW
-384 LKVLLADGLGG
+384 LRVLLADGLGG
-395 GIQTVAAFIPPIF
+395 GIQTVATFIPPIF
-408 FMFLCLSLLEESGY
+408 CMFLCLSILEESGY

-459 AARTLENQR
+459 AARTLENER

-492 ASVFFPQSG
+492 AGVFFPDIG

-511 GILLAVGSGLLFRRT
+511 GILLAIGSGLLFRNT
-526 ILKGEASTF
+526 ILKGDASTF

-545 RAVAIFHHTW
+545 RAVAIVYHTW

-565 GRVILVLVLVLS
+565 GKIILILVLILS
-577 FVWSIGTDGSFGNET
+577 FLWSVGTDGSFGNQT
-592 SETSVLS
+592 SENSVLS
-599 AFSRAVTPLFEPLGI
+599 AFSRLITPLFHPMGI
-614 TAGNW
+614 TEANW
-619 PATLGLI
+619 PATLGLV

-637 TLNTFYGANGADPAA
+637 TLNTFYGANGADPAE
-652 AMLAAFD
+652 AMRAAFD
-659 GKAGAFAYL
+659 GRIGAFAYL
-668 LFVLIYSP
+668 LFVLVYSP

-682 AIQRETGWKW
+682 AIQRGTGWKW
-692 MAFSVG
+692 MSFSVG
-698 YLTALAW
+698 YLTVLAW

-721 AQSAVW
+721 VSSGIWAGS
-727 IGAILLAFF
+727 ILLAGI
-736 LFAAALKLISR
+736 LFAAALKIYSR
-747 RKG
+747 KKG

>member
-1 MEEISRH
+1 
-8 TSGFRTPADRPVST
+8 
-22 AGSYCLD
+22 
-29 FILATDGLSRIISS
+29 
-43 LIRRK
+43 

-65 TMFNALTSSRA
+65 TLFNALTSSRE

-85 VEHLEGEYDHDGA
+85 VEHLEGEYFFDQSN
-98 KVRVVDLPGIYSFSA
+98 VRVVDLPGIYSFSA
-113 GSPDENAAR
+113 ESLDEVASR
-122 NYILNEKPD
+122 DYILNKKPD

-159 IVVLNMMDLAER
+159 IVVLNMIDLAKR

-187 PVIPTV
+187 PVIAMV
-193 AARKEGLD
+193 AARKEGVE
-201 ELRAAVAKAASAHQ
+201 ELKAAVSKAAGEHR
-215 VSATHIRYDA
+215 VSTTHVQYDA
-225 QVEKALA
+225 QVEKVLA
-232 GLVPAVQ
+232 ELTPQVQ
-239 PAAERVAVPARW
+239 PAAERVDVPARW

-264 ELTIGVCDELLAAE
+264 ELTIGVCDEIRAE
-278 IAKIEK
+278 GIAKIEK
-284 HIGEDIEIVMADGR
+284 HIGEDVEIVMADGR

-316 RKNFSDAI
+316 RRNFSDAI
-324 DRIVLSRPLGIPL
+324 DRLVLSRALGIPF
-337 FLAVMYAVFTV
+337 FLAVMYAVFTI
-348 TITFSG
+348 TISFSG
-354 PLTGWINALSGALLV
+354 PLISWIDQFFGTVLV
-369 DGFGGW
+369 GGLDGW
-375 LTATGAPVW
+375 LTNIGAPIW
-384 LKVLLADGLGG
+384 INVLLADGLGG
-395 GIQTVAAFIPPIF
+395 GIQTVATFIPPIF

-454 VPGIM
+454 VPGIL
-459 AARTLENQR
+459 AARTLENER

-492 ASVFFPQSG
+492 AGVFFPNIG
-501 GAVIFALYLT
+501 GAVIFSLYLT
-511 GILLAVGSGLLFRRT
+511 GILLAVSSGLLFRRT
-526 ILKGEASTF
+526 ILKGDATTF

-545 RAVAIFHHTW
+545 RLVAIFHHTW

-565 GRVILVLVLVLS
+565 GKIIMILVLVLSVL
-577 FVWSIGTDGSFGNET
+577 WSVGTDGSFGNQDNEN
-592 SETSVLS
+592 SILS
-599 AFSRAVTPLFEPLGI
+599 AASRAVTPIFHPMGI
-614 TAGNW
+614 ANDNW
-619 PATLGLI
+619 PATLGLV

-637 TLNTFYGANGADPAA
+637 TLNTFYGADGADPALS
-652 AMLAAFD
+652 MQAAFD

-668 LFVLIYSP
+668 LFVLIYAP

-682 AIQRETGWKW
+682 AIQRETSWKW
-692 MAFSVG
+692 MFFSVG

-705 TLATLFYQ
+705 GFSTLFYQ
-713 LATFAAHP
+713 LATVAEHP
-721 AQSAVW
+721 VQSAFWV
-727 IGAILLAFF
+727 GGILVAGV
-736 LFAAALKLISR
+736 LFVSTLKIISR
-747 RKG
+747 QKG